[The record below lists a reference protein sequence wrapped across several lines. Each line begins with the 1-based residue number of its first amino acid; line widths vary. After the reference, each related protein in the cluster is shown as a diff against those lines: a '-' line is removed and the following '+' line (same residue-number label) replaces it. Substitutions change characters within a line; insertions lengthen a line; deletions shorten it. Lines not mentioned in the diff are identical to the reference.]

1 MALPVIDRPLFK
13 VVVPIIEKEYTL
25 RPYLMKEE
33 KILLLAQQ
41 GNDQK
46 QIALAIKQVITN
58 CVVGEHVDVD
68 TLPNFVL
75 EYLLLQ
81 LRISSVG
88 SEINVAYRDNE
99 DDQRYEFDVDL
110 NDIEL
115 SSDPNH
121 TDAIELNDT
130 VGLLMKYPNLDIASS
145 FNVDSSEEE
154 LVLEMVRRCID
165 KVFTEEEVFDFS
177 EYTFEEQEA
186 FLDQLDRNQVEK
198 IIEFFQTMPTLS
210 YTINYKNSMDNDRSI
225 EMRTLSDF
233 FI

>member
-99 DDQRYEFDVDL
+99 DDQRYEFDIDL

-225 EMRTLSDF
+225 EMSTLSDF

>member
-58 CVVGEHVDVD
+58 CVVSEQVDVD

-99 DDQRYEFDVDL
+99 DDQRYEFDIDL

-121 TDAIELNDT
+121 TDAIELNDN

-198 IIEFFQTMPTLS
+198 IIGFFQTMPTLS

>member
-41 GNDQK
+41 SNDQK

-58 CVVGEHVDVD
+58 CVVSEQVDVD

-99 DDQRYEFDVDL
+99 DDQRYEFDIDL

-115 SSDPNH
+115 SIDPNH
-121 TDAIELNDT
+121 TDAIELNEN

-165 KVFTEEEVFDFS
+165 KVFTEEEVFEFS

>member
-41 GNDQK
+41 GDDQK

-99 DDQRYEFDVDL
+99 DDQRYEFDIDL

-225 EMRTLSDF
+225 EMSTLSDF

>member
-41 GNDQK
+41 GDDQK

-58 CVVGEHVDVD
+58 CVVGEQVDVD

-99 DDQRYEFDVDL
+99 DDQRYEFDIDL

>member
-58 CVVGEHVDVD
+58 CVVGEQVDVD

-99 DDQRYEFDVDL
+99 DDQRYEFDIDL

-121 TDAIELNDT
+121 TDAIELNDN

>member
-58 CVVGEHVDVD
+58 CVVGEQVDVD

-99 DDQRYEFDVDL
+99 DDQRYEFDIDL

-115 SSDPNH
+115 SIDPNH

>member
-41 GNDQK
+41 SNDQK

-58 CVVGEHVDVD
+58 CVVGEQVDVD

-99 DDQRYEFDVDL
+99 DDQRYEFDIDL

-115 SSDPNH
+115 SIDPNH
-121 TDAIELNDT
+121 TDAIELNEN

-145 FNVDSSEEE
+145 FNADSSEEE

-165 KVFTEEEVFDFS
+165 KVFTEEEVFEFS

>member
-13 VVVPIIEKEYTL
+13 VVVPIIEKEYKL

-58 CVVGEHVDVD
+58 CVVSEQVDVD

-121 TDAIELNDT
+121 TDAIELNDN

-186 FLDQLDRNQVEK
+186 FLDQLDRNQVEN

>member
-41 GNDQK
+41 SNDQK

-58 CVVGEHVDVD
+58 CVVSEQVDVD

-99 DDQRYEFDVDL
+99 DDQRYEFDIDL

-115 SSDPNH
+115 SNDPNH
-121 TDAIELNDT
+121 TDAIELNEN

-165 KVFTEEEVFDFS
+165 KVFTEEEVFEFS